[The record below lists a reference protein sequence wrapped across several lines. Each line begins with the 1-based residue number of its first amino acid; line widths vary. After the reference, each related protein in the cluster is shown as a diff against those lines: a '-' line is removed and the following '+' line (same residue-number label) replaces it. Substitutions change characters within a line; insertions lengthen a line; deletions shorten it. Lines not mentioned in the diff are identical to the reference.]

1 MSCPIGAKGQGD
13 VFQQLCDRLLL
24 RSFVFSISAPSGAVA
39 QSQGASAGELN
50 RAHSFRSTCYGQA
63 DGGAGMFGP

>member
-1 MSCPIGAKGQGD
+1 MGAKGQGD

-24 RSFVFSISAPSGAVA
+24 LSFVFSISAPSGAVA

-50 RAHSFRSTCYGQA
+50 RAHSFRSTC
-63 DGGAGMFGP
+63 